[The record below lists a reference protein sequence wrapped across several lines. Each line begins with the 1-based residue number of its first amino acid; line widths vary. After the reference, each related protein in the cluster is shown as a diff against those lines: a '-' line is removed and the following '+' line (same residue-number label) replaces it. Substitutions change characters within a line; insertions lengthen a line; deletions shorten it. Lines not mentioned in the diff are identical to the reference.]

1 MKKLILLLLVVLGGV
16 ITVQA
21 DNVKIY
27 LKPGSNWS
35 QGNAIFKLY
44 YFNNTDQTQNN
55 WADFNVVD
63 GYNGYYV
70 AEVDNATFDKMIFV
84 RMNPENIDALY
95 WDRRWNQS
103 WNIDIPEA
111 NSIYYV
117 ADDAWGDANTGNNF
131 SYTSEE
137 LNYKVFYSTN
147 KDANAEGN
155 VADMVATDKPYVF
168 TYTFNN
174 QSTTSGYYFMIM
186 SKSNVGESNA
196 ISDWNKVYF
205 PEKVAQSDEIN
216 NPKVLTFANNQ
227 NGNIVNQSWTR
238 WKLDDNAAVKYLVK
252 FDRIGA
258 TWSVEPYFE
267 RTLNADAEGY
277 ATFSSKYDVAV
288 PEGLKASYAS
298 AVTAGGGAIT
308 WTPFDGAIPHDQG
321 ALLEGTVGKTYKFT
335 PAEATE
341 FTAANYLK
349 ANLTQQKL
357 EQTSTIGGTT
367 YTHYVLYK
375 DSERAIGFYKVNS
388 NGSWIAAGSAYLEV
402 PNAANEAPAFF
413 AIGGGEGTTDIR
425 AINNEQ
431 LTIDNV
437 YYDLSGR
444 RVANPTKG
452 LYIVN
457 GKKVIV
463 K

>member
-1 MKKLILLLLVVLGGV
+1 
-16 ITVQA
+16 
-21 DNVKIY
+21 
-27 LKPGSNWS
+27 
-35 QGNAIFKLY
+35 
-44 YFNNTDQTQNN
+44 
-55 WADFNVVD
+55 
-63 GYNGYYV
+63 
-70 AEVDNATFDKMIFV
+70 
-84 RMNPENIDALY
+84 
-95 WDRRWNQS
+95 
-103 WNIDIPEA
+103 
-111 NSIYYV
+111 
-117 ADDAWGDANTGNNF
+117 
-131 SYTSEE
+131 
-137 LNYKVFYSTN
+137 
-147 KDANAEGN
+147 
-155 VADMVATDKPYVF
+155 MVATDKPYVF

-288 PEGLKASYAS
+288 PEGLTASYAS

-308 WTPFDGAIPHDQG
+308 WTPFDGAIPANQG
-321 ALLEGTVGKTYKFT
+321 ALLEGTAGKTYKFT

-349 ANLTQQKL
+349 ASINHQQL
-357 EQTSTIGGTT
+357 AQTSTIEGTK

-375 DSERAIGFYKVNS
+375 TSKNGIGFYKVNTE
-388 NGSWIAAGSAYLEV
+388 GSWIAAGSAYLEV
-402 PNAANEAPAFF
+402 PNAANNEAPAFF
-413 AIGGGEGTTDIR
+413 AIGGGEGTTGIR
-425 AINNEQ
+425 AINNGQ

-444 RVANPTKG
+444 HVANPTKG